1 MFMVDVVLDGVAPAQ
16 KALQMVESLKARKTS
31 DPMVN
36 YGAIVNGAG
45 DMILLDFLMSAPGA
59 DGRLVVE
66 WNAYRYEPYAGGSI
80 LTAISRRA
88 YGEEV
93 DDFVRNRLR
102 SLRTADVARLSAMPS
117 LGAKIIEQ

>member
-1 MFMVDVVLDGVAPAQ
+1 
-16 KALQMVESLKARKTS
+16 VESLKAREGS

-36 YGAIVNGAG
+36 HEVIVNGAG

-66 WNAYRYEPYAGGSI
+66 WNAYRYEPYAGGSMV
-80 LTAISRRA
+80 TTISRRA

-93 DDFVRNRLR
+93 DNFLRNRLR
-102 SLRTADVARLSAMPS
+102 SLRTADVATLSAMPS
-117 LGAKIIEQ
+117 LEAKIIEQ